1 MGKLV
6 TLTDAN
12 FDEEV
17 LQSDK
22 PVLVDFWAEWCQPC
36 HMIAPTVEELSN
48 DYDGQ
53 VKVGKMDIDSNQ
65 GTASKYQIMS
75 IPSLLIYNNGE
86 VVERITGVV
95 PKEHIAGLLDKHSK
109 AELT

>member
-1 MGKLV
+1 MGNLV

-36 HMIAPTVEELSN
+36 HMIAPTVEALSN
-48 DYDGQ
+48 DYDGK

-75 IPSLLIYNNGE
+75 IPSLLIYKNGE
-86 VVERITGVV
+86 VVERIVGVAS
-95 PKEHIAGLLDKHSK
+95 KDHIAGLLDTHSK
-109 AELT
+109 AE